1 MADRLFIEDDNSP
14 TQSDIVLEPEY
25 LKFGH
30 VRLIENVK
38 IYENLVSYLFHEIQS
53 NNEKMNNLDDIV
65 YDMLNKSKFNDLDIS
80 SSEIDLGNPNRPY
93 YSEEDYREY
102 IKKFLE
108 VMEAQNL
115 VSLIADLKSRNILTD
130 VELISKSTKERMQD
144 IKFRVKDLS
153 NKSRVDRV
161 VNYTLEPEDSDNS
174 TLDSFL
180 SGKPMMDSSL
190 EDYVSIGDK
199 LTFDSDKYIQKMLVD
214 ANLMSRKKN
223 SEGKLLFTLKS
234 GKRTIISGKENKKV
248 TGKSGIIHAMRV
260 EVNEAGDDSYV
271 FYGLGEDKSF
281 TSLDEAKTHWDAIDS
296 VTVKSLDLNKPI
308 TNPLKDSIMS
318 FITPDGGKLKTGELS
333 ITFKK
338 AKLSDNDISAILGDA
353 PSSEIKDSA
362 TDLLEAVRDRKK
374 VLAAQESIRDK
385 ANASISIGENDTL
398 IIESDEGDED
408 VVNIDSERDVLEDI
422 IEMYGASFIDA
433 SINKEG
439 QEFITWYKTP
449 KKRMVSARKKD
460 AGEDETNPLGRKE
473 ISDAGK
479 LKITSNVFPVIKITE
494 LEKTYKTQ
502 YDFNVNKTFLS
513 PERRSRK
520 IIESGGKKLITSD
533 EGDSKGEYQ
542 MKDIGIINR
551 LKATYRN
558 LERMVDRF

>member
-14 TQSDIVLEPEY
+14 TQSDIILEPKY
-25 LKFGH
+25 LTFGH

-65 YDMLNKSKFNDLDIS
+65 YDMLNKSAFKDLDIS

-190 EDYVSIGDK
+190 KDYVSIGDK

-281 TSLDEAKTHWDAIDS
+281 TSLDEAKTHWDSINS
-296 VTVKSLDLNKPI
+296 VTVDSLDLNKPI
-308 TNPLKDSIMS
+308 TNPLKDSIMN
-318 FITPDGGKLKTGELS
+318 FITPDSGKLKTGSLD
-333 ITFKK
+333 ITYKK
-338 AKLSDNDISAILGDA
+338 MKLTKSDIAAITGDY
-353 PSSEIKDSA
+353 SGEVKEDMKTI
-362 TDLLEAVRDRKK
+362 LEVSRDRTK
-374 VLAAQESIRDK
+374 VLEAQESIRDK
-385 ANASISIGENDTL
+385 ANASVSIGVNNEL

-433 SINKEG
+433 AINKEG
-439 QEFITWYKTP
+439 QEFLAWYKTP
-449 KKRMVSARKKD
+449 KKRMVSARKKG
-460 AGEDETNPLGRKE
+460 AGKDETNPLGTKE
-473 ISDAGK
+473 ILDAGE

>member
-190 EDYVSIGDK
+190 EDYVSIGNK
-199 LTFDSDKYIQKMLVD
+199 LTFNSDKYIQTMLID

-223 SEGKLLFTLKS
+223 SEGKLVLTLKS
-234 GKRTIISGKENKKV
+234 GKRTIISGKETKEV

-281 TSLDEAKTHWDAIDS
+281 TSLDEAKAHWDTIDS

-338 AKLSDNDISAILGDA
+338 AKLSDNDISSILGDA
-353 PSSEIKDSA
+353 PSSEIKDNA
-362 TDLLEAVRDRKK
+362 KDLLEAVRDRKK
-374 VLAAQESIRDK
+374 VLAAQASIRDK

-408 VVNIDSERDVLEDI
+408 VVNIDSERDILEDI

-449 KKRMVSARKKD
+449 KKRMVS
-460 AGEDETNPLGRKE
+460 DEGKLGTKE

-494 LEKTYKTQ
+494 LEKTYNTQ

-542 MKDIGIINR
+542 MKDIGMINR